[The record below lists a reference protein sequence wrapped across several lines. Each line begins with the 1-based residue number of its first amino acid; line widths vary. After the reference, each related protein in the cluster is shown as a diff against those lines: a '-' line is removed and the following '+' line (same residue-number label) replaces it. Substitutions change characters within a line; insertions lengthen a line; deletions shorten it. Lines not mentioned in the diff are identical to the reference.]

1 MFVDPVGVV
10 HFLDGFLAPDLRHVQ
25 KIPKEAVMRPIL
37 VMAVSSCRRAV
48 FEIFD
53 DLYVA
58 LHDALRRL
66 DIWIIAVLIEIIRRN
81 QP

>member
-37 VMAVSSCRRAV
+37 VDGRELMSQGRV
-48 FEIFD
+48 
-53 DLYVA
+53 
-58 LHDALRRL
+58 
-66 DIWIIAVLIEIIRRN
+66 
-81 QP
+81 